1 MRKIEIEYNTSRDE
15 LIMPEY
21 GRHVQEMIQ
30 YAKSI
35 PDLKLRQ
42 AYVEKIV
49 DLMYIMNPQGKN
61 VEDYR
66 ERLWKHAFQIAGY
79 DLNGVVP
86 PSGIIP
92 TPEDKAK
99 KPEKIEYPE
108 SEARFRHYGHY
119 VQLLIKKAKEME
131 DGPIKQGLVASISSY
146 MKLAYRTWNRDHYV
160 SDEVIKADLVA
171 LSDGKLSMPSDQAIE
186 NLDPAGTAQGKR
198 NNGQPA
204 QQQSGKQGGKK
215 KKKTWKRK

>member
-35 PDLKLRQ
+35 PDLKMRQ

-66 ERLWKHAFQIAGY
+66 ERLWKHAFQIAEY

-92 TPEDKAK
+92 TPDDKAK
-99 KPEKIEYPE
+99 KPEKIDYPE

-198 NNGQPA
+198 NGQPM
-204 QQQSGKQGGKK
+204 QQQSSKQGGKK